1 MKLKTDFTAPSGHH
15 SIHQAILLATSVTLA
30 ALSGIASANPGQ
42 GQGQE
47 KNWAE
52 GRILVKGAPGLSDE
66 RLAQVLERQG
76 GRSQSKIAG
85 IGVHMVQVP
94 AHAEERIV
102 AALSRNPHVQFAE
115 LDMLLP
121 PVEYH
126 PNDPRYPDQWHLP
139 RIGAPNAWD
148 SVSGDGITIAI
159 LDTGVDPN
167 HYDLAAKLLPGYNA
181 ADGGNDWSDING
193 HGTAVAGVAGAI
205 ANNGAGG
212 ASVAWGST
220 LLPIRVTNSSNGY
233 AYFSDIA
240 RGLTWAADRGARVA
254 NISYGATPSSSISS
268 AARYMKSKGGLVVVS
283 AGNSGSNP
291 GYNDN
296 PDLISVSATNS
307 SDAITSWS
315 SYGNYI
321 DVAAPGASI
330 LTTKM
335 NNGIGNW
342 SGTSFSS
349 PLTAG
354 VVALIMSANPHL
366 SPAEVEDILESS
378 ALDLGATGWDHKFG
392 HGRVDAGVAVQ
403 MALGV
408 ASPPVDSI
416 APSVGFALA
425 DGSRVADLA
434 TIAVDATDDV
444 GVTAVELYVGGMRIG
459 TDNSAP
465 FQFSWDTTAHPNGNI
480 SLEARALDAAGN
492 LGSATITVLVDN
504 PEVIEIEDTEAPV
517 LQILSPT
524 DGSTV
529 SGNVSISLAAND
541 NVGVAL
547 MACYVNGSLLSLS
560 NDVDNLTCGWNT
572 RNLPDGVYYIAARAE
587 DSAGNMAFRIISV
600 RIGADSTNDSSS
612 NKPGNGKKK

>member
-1 MKLKTDFTAPSGHH
+1 MKLKTDFTASSGQH
-15 SIHQAILLATSVTLA
+15 SIQQAILLATSVTLA
-30 ALSGIASANPGQ
+30 VLSGIASANPGQGQ

-76 GRSQSKIAG
+76 GRSQSKIPG
-85 IGVHMVQVP
+85 IDVHMVQVP

-102 AALSRNPHVQFAE
+102 AALSHNPHVQFAE

-139 RIGAPNAWD
+139 RIGAPSAWD

-167 HYDLAAKLLPGYNA
+167 HYDLSAKLLPGYNA

-220 LLPIRVTNSSNGY
+220 LLPIRVTNSSDGY

-240 RGLTWAADRGARVA
+240 RGLTWAADQGARVA

-283 AGNSGSNP
+283 AGNSGSDP

-330 LTTKM
+330 LTTKL
-335 NNGIGNW
+335 NNGIGYWN
-342 SGTSFSS
+342 GTSFSS

-366 SPAEVEDILESS
+366 SPAEIEDILEFS

-408 ASPPVDSI
+408 AAPPVDSI

-444 GVTAVELYVGGMRIG
+444 GVAAVELYVGGERIG
-459 TDNSAP
+459 TDDSAP
-465 FQFSWDTTAHPNGNI
+465 FQFSWDTTAQPNGSI

-492 LGSATITVLVDN
+492 QGSAAITVLVDN
-504 PEVIEIEDTEAPV
+504 PEVVEIDTEAPV
-517 LQILSPT
+517 VRILSPA
-524 DGSTV
+524 DGDTV
-529 SGNVSISLAAND
+529 SGTVTISLAASD
-541 NVGVAL
+541 NVGVTL
-547 MACYVNGSLLSLS
+547 LACYVNGRLLSVS
-560 NDVDNLTCGWNT
+560 NDVDSLDCRWNT
-572 RNLPDGVYYIAARAE
+572 RRQADGVHSLAARAE
-587 DSAGNMAFRIISV
+587 DAAGTGAMHFISV
-600 RIGADSTNDSSS
+600 HT
-612 NKPGNGKKK
+612 KNGK